1 MWNLGIIPGA
11 RRDLTIF
18 GSIQL
23 ATLEWIKKTSLIID
37 FINFWI
43 WACSSFCHLPN
54 AQIMST
60 FLWFRV
66 HLSSLGLG
74 GIHPND
80 ILKVQY
86 LPFSTNEDFD
96 VTPTDWELPIF
107 ESSPRRPACESGGLS
122 VSTQNQH
129 VHANGKLMFYLASFS
144 PVPCFFQQ
152 KHTHIYIYINI
163 YIYIYIYILS
173 LWIQPRWECNWDM
186 TNRGAIGLGFSSPFQ
201 TWNSRNRGLG
211 LWADLATPKSISPL
225 ANHYVPPFDG
235 KQKHTTWGSIPLS
248 DTHSVAEGF
257 IGWKLGSGSA
267 AVGLRLFVLSS
278 KQTEDV

>member
-144 PVPCFFQQ
+144 PVPCFFSA
-152 KHTHIYIYINI
+152 KTHTHTYIYK
-163 YIYIYIYILS
+163 YIYTYFHCGSSRAESVTGIWQIGGPLG
-173 LWIQPRWECNWDM
+173 WDFLAHSKPE
-186 TNRGAIGLGFSSPFQ
+186 NLAIGGWAYEP
-201 TWNSRNRGLG
+201 TWLPLN
-211 LWADLATPKSISPL
+211 PL
-225 ANHYVPPFDG
+225 AH
-235 KQKHTTWGSIPLS
+235 
-248 DTHSVAEGF
+248 
-257 IGWKLGSGSA
+257 
-267 AVGLRLFVLSS
+267 
-278 KQTEDV
+278 

>member
-43 WACSSFCHLPN
+43 WACSSYCHLPN

-60 FLWFRV
+60 FFWFRV

-129 VHANGKLMFYLASFS
+129 VPMVNSCSISPRSHQFHVFFS
-144 PVPCFFQQ
+144 
-152 KHTHIYIYINI
+152 KNTHT
-163 YIYIYIYILS
+163 YIYIYKYIYTYFHCGSSRAESVTGIWQIGGSLGWDFLAHSKPEIL
-173 LWIQPRWECNWDM
+173 
-186 TNRGAIGLGFSSPFQ
+186 AIGGWAYEP
-201 TWNSRNRGLG
+201 TWLPLN
-211 LWADLATPKSISPL
+211 PL
-225 ANHYVPPFDG
+225 AH
-235 KQKHTTWGSIPLS
+235 
-248 DTHSVAEGF
+248 
-257 IGWKLGSGSA
+257 
-267 AVGLRLFVLSS
+267 
-278 KQTEDV
+278 